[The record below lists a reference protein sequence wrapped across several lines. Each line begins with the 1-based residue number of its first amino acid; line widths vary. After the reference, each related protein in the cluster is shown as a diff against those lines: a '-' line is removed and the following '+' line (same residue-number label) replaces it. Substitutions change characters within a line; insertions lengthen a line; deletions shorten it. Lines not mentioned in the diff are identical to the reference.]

1 MVDIVVS
8 PSSLNMTQPH
18 TTFTFSPF
26 FFFIYCIFFCIKL
39 LQHKVSGCKRMNFVI
54 RSIMQKEGLFPIGL
68 SNLELNCKIFKVFRV
83 TSKLK
88 LDRIA
93 PLASTS
99 MHKSILLFQPHFKM
113 TYLLNKV
120 CDFKVVFNSDCTI
133 CVCPFSREAG
143 IYPFWESQGYTFL
156 D

>member
-26 FFFIYCIFFCIKL
+26 FFYILFFFCIKL
-39 LQHKVSGCKRMNFVI
+39 LQHKVSGCKRMDFVI

-120 CDFKVVFNSDCTI
+120 CDFKVF
-133 CVCPFSREAG
+133 F
-143 IYPFWESQGYTFL
+143 F
-156 D
+156 